1 MMHERAID
9 HRHQKQASVIVA
21 GKISICRYYFR
32 CSRDRRCEAKKK
44 VQQQDDG
51 SSHLPPMF
59 EVTYLNEHTCHAL
72 RATANANGDAAVPVP
87 VAASPPTTN
96 RRWYRDDDGGL
107 QLDLSSFPRM
117 GGGGSAQENETIVSC
132 LADVI
137 RGAAPPP
144 SDAGAASYGPAPMQ
158 MQMQM
163 MQASGSGHS
172 ASVAQDGGATMMTT
186 MIGTDD
192 TDFCCWDPSLV
203 GEADHQMMEQDHR
216 DMLHVVDVARLADT
230 VWPRHTSAGAW
241 HCPLCPQI

>member
-1 MMHERAID
+1 
-9 HRHQKQASVIVA
+9 
-21 GKISICRYYFR
+21 
-32 CSRDRRCEAKKK
+32 
-44 VQQQDDG
+44 
-51 SSHLPPMF
+51 MF

-72 RATANANGDAAVPVP
+72 RATTTANGDAAVPVP

-96 RRWYRDDDGGL
+96 RRWYYRDDAARDDDGGL
-107 QLDLSSFPRM
+107 QFDLSSFPRM
-117 GGGGSAQENETIVSC
+117 SGPGGAGGSAQENQTIVSC

-137 RGAAPPP
+137 RGAAPSPWSP
-144 SDAGAASYGPAPMQ
+144 VAADASDAGAASYGPAP

-172 ASVAQDGGATMMTT
+172 ASVAQDGGGTMMTT

-203 GEADHQMMEQDHR
+203 GEADHQMMDEDHR

-230 VWPRHTSAGAW
+230 VWPRHTTPAGAW

>member
-1 MMHERAID
+1 
-9 HRHQKQASVIVA
+9 
-21 GKISICRYYFR
+21 
-32 CSRDRRCEAKKK
+32 
-44 VQQQDDG
+44 
-51 SSHLPPMF
+51 MF

-72 RATANANGDAAVPVP
+72 RATATANGDAAVPV
-87 VAASPPTTN
+87 AASSPPTTN
-96 RRWYRDDDGGL
+96 RRWYRDDDDGGL

-144 SDAGAASYGPAPMQ
+144 WPSPWPPVAADASDAGAASYGPAPMQ
-158 MQMQM
+158 MQMQ
-163 MQASGSGHS
+163 ASGSRHS
-172 ASVAQDGGATMMTT
+172 QDGGAMMTT

-192 TDFCCWDPSLV
+192 TDFSCWDPSLV
-203 GEADHQMMEQDHR
+203 GEADHQMMDQDHR
-216 DMLHVVDVARLADT
+216 DMLHVVGVARLADT

>member
-1 MMHERAID
+1 M
-9 HRHQKQASVIVA
+9 A
-21 GKISICRYYFR
+21 GKIWICRYYFR

-72 RATANANGDAAVPVP
+72 RATTTANGDAAVPVP

-96 RRWYRDDDGGL
+96 RRWYYRDDAARDDDGGL
-107 QLDLSSFPRM
+107 QFDLSSFPRM
-117 GGGGSAQENETIVSC
+117 SGPGGAGGSAQENQTIVSC

-137 RGAAPPP
+137 RGAAPSPWSP
-144 SDAGAASYGPAPMQ
+144 VAADASDAGAASYGPAP

-203 GEADHQMMEQDHR
+203 GEADHQMMDEDHR

>member
-1 MMHERAID
+1 
-9 HRHQKQASVIVA
+9 
-21 GKISICRYYFR
+21 
-32 CSRDRRCEAKKK
+32 
-44 VQQQDDG
+44 
-51 SSHLPPMF
+51 MF

-72 RATANANGDAAVPVP
+72 RATATANGDAAVP

-96 RRWYRDDDGGL
+96 RDDDGGL

-144 SDAGAASYGPAPMQ
+144 SPSPWPPVAAAASDAAAASYGPAPMQ

-192 TDFCCWDPSLV
+192 TDFSWDPSL
-203 GEADHQMMEQDHR
+203 ADHQMMEQVHR
-216 DMLHVVDVARLADT
+216 DMLHVVGVARLADT
-230 VWPRHTSAGAW
+230 VWPRHTTPAGAW